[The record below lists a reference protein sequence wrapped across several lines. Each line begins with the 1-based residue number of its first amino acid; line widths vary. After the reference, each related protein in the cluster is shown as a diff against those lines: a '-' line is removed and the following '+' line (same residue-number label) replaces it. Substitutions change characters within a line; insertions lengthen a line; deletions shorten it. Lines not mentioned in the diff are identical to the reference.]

1 MAQDGKD
8 HRMVFDI
15 RGRRRNVVKVVYATL
30 AVLMGLSL
38 FLVVGGFS
46 LGELFSSA
54 NGGSGDAAKT
64 FEEQAE
70 RLEAKL
76 RKDPENP
83 DLLLSLTR
91 ARATA
96 GNTLLSVE
104 ADQED
109 FTQGLQQYQLASA
122 NWAEYLEVTEEPNA
136 GIAQLMA
143 PTLFALAEG
152 SRTYPEAQTNLEAA
166 TDAQRIVAQQRPNLN
181 SLSTLAIYALFTGDS
196 TTAKKAEGEAHALT
210 KEKFERD
217 ELDKQLEEVQKNAA
231 FFQKERK
238 KAEKAAKAGGGNAES
253 LETPANPFSGSA
265 PLGE

>member
-38 FLVVGGFS
+38 FLVVGGFN
-46 LGELFSSA
+46 LGELFSS
-54 NGGSGDAAKT
+54 NSGSGDAAKT

-76 RKDPENP
+76 RKEPENP
-83 DLLLSLTR
+83 DLLLALTR

-104 ADQED
+104 ASED
-109 FTQGLQQYQLASA
+109 DFLQGMQQYQLASA
-122 NWAEYLEVTEEPNA
+122 NWSEYLEATDEPNP

-143 PTLFALAEG
+143 PTLFALAER

-166 TDAQRIVAQQRPNLN
+166 TDAQRIVARQRPNLN
-181 SLSTLAIYALFTGDS
+181 SVSTLAIYELFAGD
-196 TTAKKAEGEAHALT
+196 TAAAKKAEAEAHALT
-210 KEKFERD
+210 REKFERE
-217 ELDKQLEEVQKNAA
+217 ELDKQLAEVKKNAV
-231 FFQKERK
+231 FFQKERQ

-253 LETPANPFSGSA
+253 LQTPANPFSGGA

>member
-1 MAQDGKD
+1 MASDGKD

-38 FLVVGGFS
+38 FLVVGGFN
-46 LGELFSSA
+46 LGELFSNS

-70 RLEAKL
+70 KLEAKL
-76 RKDPENP
+76 RKDPDDP
-83 DLLLSLTR
+83 DLLLALTR

-104 ADQED
+104 ASQEE

-122 NWAEYLEVTEEPNA
+122 NWSEYLEATEEPNA

-166 TDAQRIVAQQRPNLN
+166 TDAQAIVAEQRPNLN
-181 SLSTLAIYALFTGDS
+181 SLSTLAIYAYFTGD
-196 TTAKKAEGEAHALT
+196 TAAAKKAEAKAHALT
-210 KEKFERD
+210 REKFERE
-217 ELDKQLEEVQKNAA
+217 ELDKQLAEVKKNAA
-231 FFQKERK
+231 FFQKSRQ
-238 KAEKAAKAGGGNAES
+238 KAEKEAKAGGGNAES
-253 LETPANPFSGSA
+253 LETPANPFNGGAS
-265 PLGE
+265 LGE